1 MNTMTPAMKTT
12 NAKAKT
18 VVIIEDQTAI
28 RELISDM
35 LQSKG
40 KFKVIGSSTGG
51 TEGVELALRLKPDI
65 LILDILLPDISGVEV
80 LHRLRNAIPGLSVLV
95 FSGKSER
102 QLARGLVK
110 EGVRGFVNK
119 NSPLSELRKAMDA
132 LDAGQNWFSEEFN
145 QALVT
150 ALKSSEANV
159 DQMADALT
167 EREREVAVLLA
178 KSHTSK
184 EVAAKLNISTKT
196 AENHRTNLMRKLG
209 VHDVAGVI
217 RFVIRHGLF
226 DPNGDN

>member
-1 MNTMTPAMKTT
+1 MQLTMKPLATKP
-12 NAKAKT
+12 KT

-28 RELISDM
+28 RELVSDM
-35 LQSKG
+35 LQAKG
-40 KFKVIGSSTGG
+40 KFKVVGSSAIGA
-51 TEGVELALRLKPDI
+51 EGVELALKLKPDI

-119 NSPLSELRKAMDA
+119 NSPLAELRKAMDA
-132 LDAGQNWFSEEFN
+132 IEAGQNWFSEEFN
-145 QALVT
+145 QALLT
-150 ALKSSEANV
+150 ALKNTESNI

-167 EREREVAVLLA
+167 DREREVAVLLA

-184 EVAAKLNISTKT
+184 EVAARLNISTKT

-217 RFVIRHGLF
+217 RFVIRQGLF
-226 DPNGDN
+226 DPNGEA

>member
-1 MNTMTPAMKTT
+1 MQLTMKPVATKP
-12 NAKAKT
+12 KT

-28 RELISDM
+28 RELVSDM
-35 LQSKG
+35 LQAKG
-40 KFKVIGSSTGG
+40 KFKVVGSSAIGA
-51 TEGVELALRLKPDI
+51 EGVELALKLKPDI

-132 LDAGQNWFSEEFN
+132 IDAGQNWFSEEFN
-145 QALVT
+145 QALLT
-150 ALKSSEANV
+150 ALKSTESNI

-167 EREREVAVLLA
+167 SREREVAVLLA
-178 KSHTSK
+178 RSHTSK
-184 EVAAKLNISTKT
+184 EVAARLNISTKT

-217 RFVIRHGLF
+217 RFVIRQGLF
-226 DPNGDN
+226 DPNGEA